1 MASVPFSDPPWL
13 NGLPSP
19 YFTESHRKW
28 QAAIRPFLHERL
40 HQHAMEWEAA
50 ETVPEHVFG
59 DFAAANMLVPA
70 LPAPL
75 PVEWLRGLG
84 LGTLMGGLDV
94 AEFDYLHGLIYT
106 DEMTRSGLAG
116 PGGSLTTGM
125 AFGVPPIIKFGN
137 KALQKR
143 FLPELLAGKKRSCIA
158 ITEPD
163 AGSDVAGITTR
174 AVKSD
179 DGRFYVVNG
188 AKKWQVLSAVISP
201 QFCRQLTASGLPT
214 GSGLTTPPWPS
225 ALGRPKA
232 ELLASLCWSSP

>member
-28 QAAIRPFLHERL
+28 QKAIRPWLQEHLHK
-40 HQHAMEWEAA
+40 HAVEWETA

-59 DFAAANMLVPA
+59 EFAAANMLVPA

-75 PVEWLRGLG
+75 PVEWLRRLG
-84 LGTLMGGLDV
+84 QGKLMGDLDV
-94 AEFDYLHGLIYT
+94 ADYDDLHGLIFA
-106 DEMTRSGLAG
+106 DEMTRTGLAG

-125 AFGVPPIIKFGN
+125 AFGVPPILKFGG
-137 KALQKR
+137 KELQERVLPDLLSGRKR
-143 FLPELLAGKKRSCIA
+143 ACIA

-174 AVKSD
+174 AVKSE
-179 DGRFYVVNG
+179 DGEFYVVNG
-188 AKKWQVLSAVISP
+188 TKKW
-201 QFCRQLTASGLPT
+201 
-214 GSGLTTPPWPS
+214 
-225 ALGRPKA
+225 
-232 ELLASLCWSSP
+232 